1 MNAANLQLEGLLLA
15 LYALLDAVKSKGLL
29 TEQEIDEALAT
40 AEANALADPQR
51 VEQLSPAS
59 LDGVTFP
66 IRFLRVAN
74 TASKV
79 PETFTTLTQLV
90 GETKPER

>member
-15 LYALLDAVKSKGLL
+15 LYSLLDTMKAKGLL
-29 TEQEIDEALAT
+29 TEGEIDDALAT

-51 VEQLSPAS
+51 AEQLSPAH

-66 IRFLRVAN
+66 IRFLRAAN

-79 PETFTTLTQLV
+79 PETFTTITQLV

>member
-1 MNAANLQLEGLLLA
+1 MNSANLQLEGLLLA

-29 TEQEIDEALAT
+29 NEQEIDEALAT

-51 VEQLSPAS
+51 VTQLSAAS

-66 IRFLRVAN
+66 IRFLRIAN

>member
-1 MNAANLQLEGLLLA
+1 MNSANLQLEGLLLA
-15 LYALLDAVKSKGLL
+15 LYALLGAIKDKGLL
-29 TEQEIDEALAT
+29 TEQEIDEALET

-51 VEQLSPAS
+51 TAQLSPAS

-66 IRFLRVAN
+66 IRFLRIAN